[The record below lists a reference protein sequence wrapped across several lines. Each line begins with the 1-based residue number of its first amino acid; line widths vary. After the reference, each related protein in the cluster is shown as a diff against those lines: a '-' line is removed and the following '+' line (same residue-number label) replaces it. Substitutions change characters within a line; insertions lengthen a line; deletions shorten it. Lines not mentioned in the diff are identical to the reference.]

1 MGKIMSMAVLAGS
14 YVRPEI
20 VEIFRHVFQFEGHI
34 TPRTSPDEVASWDS
48 LQHIALVRALE
59 TTFCIS
65 LSMDEMA
72 ELRSVADIER
82 VILRHGV

>member
-1 MGKIMSMAVLAGS
+1 MNMAVMVGRP
-14 YVRPEI
+14 VRPEI

-34 TPRTSPDEVASWDS
+34 TPSTSPDEVASWDS
-48 LQHIALVRALE
+48 LQHIALVRAIE

-65 LSMDEMA
+65 MSMDEMA

-82 VILRHGV
+82 IILRHGA